1 MLCDDIMGG
10 ESYQAS
16 LCPKQDADSAEVLVH
31 RFEPQGLKRRMLSV
45 DSLTEERCYNCD
57 SYTGCT
63 VFSLHFAKQIQRS
76 PPNETRKIVSPVSQK
91 VRIETALL
99 FLLLYEVVEQP

>member
-10 ESYQAS
+10 KSYQAS

-31 RFEPQGLKRRMLSV
+31 RFEPQAGGLKRRMLSV

-63 VFSLHFAKQIQRS
+63 VFSLYFAKQKQRR
-76 PPNETRKIVSPVSQK
+76 PPNDTDIKENKKQCEPCEPKGQD
-91 VRIETALL
+91 
-99 FLLLYEVVEQP
+99 